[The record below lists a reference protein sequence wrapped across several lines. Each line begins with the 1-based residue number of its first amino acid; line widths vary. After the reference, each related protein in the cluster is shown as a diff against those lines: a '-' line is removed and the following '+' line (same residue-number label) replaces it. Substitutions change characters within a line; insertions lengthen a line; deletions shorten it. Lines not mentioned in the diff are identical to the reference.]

1 MEATEHSRFVGVTIE
16 WKDNLGTEG
25 QKLSP
30 EALMISVTA
39 PFEQVWDMHN
49 SLNGLPFTKKVS
61 SAAKRRGSMMVQRKR
76 DAPSKPRGPRMIKV
90 DDGSGVAIPALKM
103 DSAVHDAEKPQQLS
117 PKAHEMK
124 ELNSDSPGPHH
135 GSSSDANSSPSGE
148 QSHVPASPASDSS
161 SPPSPSPA
169 SNGSPVVSPNRATPP
184 LSPKDGK
191 HHEKHEK
198 HGSRALSPRD
208 LVSEINLSKDEYF
221 NWTMNI
227 EPNIRLEPSLAVLT
241 TRLCTFMGNYS
252 YDLVTMTSPH
262 NSRSYLFKLAFA

>member
-1 MEATEHSRFVGVTIE
+1 VGVTIE
-16 WKDNLGTEG
+16 WKDNIGTEG

-30 EALMISVTA
+30 ESLMISVTA

-61 SAAKRRGSMMVQRKR
+61 TAAKRRGSMMVQRKR
-76 DAPSKPRGPRMIKV
+76 DSPSEKKPRGPRMIKV

-103 DSAVHDAEKPQQLS
+103 DPSISDGEKPQQLS
-117 PKAHEMK
+117 PKAVEMK
-124 ELNSDSPGPHH
+124 EISSDSSPGPVAASPSETNGSPAVEHPH
-135 GSSSDANSSPSGE
+135 GSP
-148 QSHVPASPASDSS
+148 VSDSS
-161 SPPSPSPA
+161 SPSSPVA
-169 SNGSPVVSPNRATPP
+169 NGSPALSPTRATPP
-184 LSPKDGK
+184 QSPKDGK
-191 HHEKHEK
+191 PHHEKHEK

-262 NSRSYLFKLAFA
+262 NSRSYLFKLSFA